1 MHAWSAPSLAQEGK
15 LSMANGRRSA
25 RRAVLEESPGREVS
39 PRPPGDGL
47 AGADAGVVS
56 LPPTFGEAVRAEFGR
71 ALRPP
76 WATVSTVAANGA
88 FMTLAWI
95 FLPRGLK
102 DDLFTLH
109 GTLAFALVLAA
120 WMYSDVPATNVL
132 APDRLRVMAA
142 LDDPVMLRRLL
153 YAQNVVLWAF
163 ITPVCALIALFT
175 GIFGHDL
182 LSTLYTVIWIGVVP
196 FGALGISAWVGILF
210 PYHPLPLRYRWQ
222 HRRPRRRMLWRWL
235 TLAVTPYV
243 LVPWLAIALMTP
255 SLLLW
260 GFTSPHG
267 LSRKLPDH
275 DLGLGVALAC
285 AVAIVCAF
293 IGHRRGVKMAQ
304 RRQARL
310 LAFLADPAR
319 G

>member
-1 MHAWSAPSLAQEGK
+1 
-15 LSMANGRRSA
+15 MANGRR
-25 RRAVLEESPGREVS
+25 RVRGPVIEESPGPVLA
-39 PRPPGDGL
+39 PGHPSL
-47 AGADAGVVS
+47 VPDAAFVS
-56 LPPTFGEAVRAEFGR
+56 LPRTFGDAVRAEFGR

-76 WATVSTVAANGA
+76 YATLSTVAANGA
-88 FMTLAWI
+88 FMSLAWF

-102 DDLFTLH
+102 DDLVTLH

-132 APDRLRVMAA
+132 APDRHRVMAA
-142 LDDPVMLRRLL
+142 IDDPVMLRRLL
-153 YAQNVVLWAF
+153 YAKNVVLWTF
-163 ITPVCALIALFT
+163 ITPVCAVIALVT

-210 PYHPLPLRYRWQ
+210 PYHPLPLRFRWE
-222 HRRPRRRMLWRWL
+222 HRRPRGRMLWRWL
-235 TLAVTPYV
+235 TLAVTPYI
-243 LVPWLAIALMTP
+243 LFPWIALALMTP

-260 GFTSPHG
+260 GFTSAHG
-267 LSRKLPDH
+267 LSSKLPDH

-285 AVAIVCAF
+285 AVAVLCSFAS
-293 IGHRRGVKMAQ
+293 HRRGVKMAQ
-304 RRQARL
+304 RRRARL

>member
-1 MHAWSAPSLAQEGK
+1 MI
-15 LSMANGRRSA
+15 
-25 RRAVLEESPGREVS
+25 EESSGRELS
-39 PRPPGDGL
+39 PRAPADGL
-47 AGADAGVVS
+47 ARADTAVVS
-56 LPPTFGEAVRAEFGR
+56 LPRTFGDAVRAEFGR

-76 WATVSTVAANGA
+76 YATLSTVAANGA
-88 FMTLAWI
+88 FMSLAWF

-132 APDRLRVMAA
+132 APDRQRVMAA
-142 LDDPVMLRRLL
+142 IDDPVLLRRLL
-153 YAQNVVLWAF
+153 YAKNIVLWTF
-163 ITPVCALIALFT
+163 ITPVCAVIALFT

-210 PYHPLPLRYRWQ
+210 PYHPLPLRFRWE
-222 HRRPRRRMLWRWL
+222 HRRPRGRMLWRWL

-243 LVPWLAIALMTP
+243 LFPWLALALMTP

-260 GFTSPHG
+260 GFTSAHG
-267 LSRKLPDH
+267 LSAKLPDN

-285 AVAIVCAF
+285 AVAILCSFVS
-293 IGHRRGVKMAQ
+293 HRQGVKMAQ
-304 RRQARL
+304 RRRARL